1 MGNNSKLDIEIFK
14 SLIEKLI
21 DEKVKRR
28 KENRMF
34 EDQKR
39 KLLEEN
45 KKLEEQAKIS
55 KETIDTLKY
64 KLRLKESSRKLSDYE
79 VNRNLQDTNKNR

>member
-39 KLLEEN
+39 KLREEN